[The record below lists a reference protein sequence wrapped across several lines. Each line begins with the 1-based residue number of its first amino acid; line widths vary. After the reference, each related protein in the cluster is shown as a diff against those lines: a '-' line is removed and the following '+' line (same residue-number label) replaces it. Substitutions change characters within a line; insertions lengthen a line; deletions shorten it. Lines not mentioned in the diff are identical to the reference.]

1 MAAWASDEELWN
13 LARRDLFTAVV
24 GDVMDAMGLRRQ
36 FLPPGL
42 QPLDDAMVVVGR
54 AMPVLEVDVFSED
67 AMGAR
72 GGDLAKPFGLLF
84 RALDDLRTGEVYVC
98 TGSSPR
104 YALWG
109 ELMSLRATK
118 CGAAGAVVDGFHRDT
133 KGILALGFPTFSR
146 GRYAQ
151 DQGVRGKVVDW
162 RTPIEFAN
170 GARIEPGDIIF
181 GDLDGVLVIPRAA
194 EEEAFTRALEKVRG
208 ETLVRDAIAAGS
220 TTVEAF
226 ARYGIM

>member
-1 MAAWASDEELWN
+1 MAPWASDEELWH

-67 AMGAR
+67 AMGAQ

-109 ELMSLRATK
+109 ELMSLRATT

-133 KGILALGFPTFSR
+133 KGILALRFPTFSR

-181 GDLDGVLVIPRAA
+181 GDLDGVLVVPRAA